1 MVKARERKL
10 RKTSRGS
17 DSDEN
22 IERFLLIEENQS
34 GKMDEIEK

>member
-10 RKTSRGS
+10 RKISRGS

-22 IERFLLIEENQS
+22 IERFLLIEETQF
-34 GKMDEIEK
+34 GKVDEIEK

>member
-1 MVKARERKL
+1 MVKAKERKL
-10 RKTSRGS
+10 RKISRGS

>member
-10 RKTSRGS
+10 RKISRGS

-22 IERFLLIEENQS
+22 IERFLLIEENQF